1 MSHLDQLLDDVDLF
15 RGDLTWLQQEVLDKF
30 LAQLTDAEVS
40 RLELS
45 NPDAITW
52 GVCARRGVSVFRLE
66 VDYHTGEI
74 DCYGRDFDRH
84 TAVDIH
90 ETGGLSDEVYAQLRE
105 FLVAFLSYSSEVAS

>member
-1 MSHLDQLLDDVDLF
+1 MSHLDRLLDDVDLF

-30 LAQLTDAEVS
+30 LDQLTCDQVS

-45 NPDAITW
+45 NPDALTW
-52 GVCARRGVSVFRLE
+52 GVEARRGFSVFRVE